1 MKIVAT
7 IEARM
12 RSTRLP
18 GKVLKP
24 VLGRPLLELMVGR
37 VRRAKRIDE
46 IVIATTDDASCDP
59 IEDLA
64 RQIGVSFFRGSEDD
78 VLGRVLGAAQSAQA
92 DLIVELTG
100 DCPLLDPGLIDRV
113 IETYLAGD
121 VDYCSNRMLRTH
133 PIGMDIQVFPTAV
146 LEQVAG
152 LTSDPRDREHVSIYI
167 YEHPERFRLLN
178 FAESLPPS
186 APDLRL
192 TLDTPLDYELIQT
205 VFERLY
211 PRNPHFGLPEMLELF
226 AQEPALAAVN
236 EASKPKPRQ

>member
-18 GKVLKP
+18 GKVLMP
-24 VLGRPLLELMVGR
+24 VLGRPLLELMVER
-37 VRRAKRIDE
+37 IRRSEWIDE
-46 IVIATTDDASCDP
+46 IVIATTHDASCDP
-59 IEDLA
+59 IEALA
-64 RQIGVSFFRGSEDD
+64 QQIGVSVFRGSEDD

-113 IETYLAGD
+113 ITTYLAGD
-121 VDYCSNRMLRTH
+121 ADYCSNRLLRTH

-146 LEQVAG
+146 LKQVAG

-186 APDLRL
+186 APGLRL

-205 VFERLY
+205 VFGRLY

-226 AQEPALAAVN
+226 AQEPALAAIN
-236 EASKPKPRQ
+236 EASKPKPSR